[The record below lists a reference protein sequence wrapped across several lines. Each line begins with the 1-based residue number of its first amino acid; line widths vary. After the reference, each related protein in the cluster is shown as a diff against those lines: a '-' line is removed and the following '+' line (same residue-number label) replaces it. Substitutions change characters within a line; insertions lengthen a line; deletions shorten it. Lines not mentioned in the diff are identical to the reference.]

1 MKRYFY
7 LDGHEGAIM
16 MRFLVLS
23 DIHGRDKVAD
33 WAKRLASEHHADAY
47 IILGDITHFGPGS
60 WAGEFLGRLDRPVYA
75 IPGNCDPPELVCR
88 EIEAHAT
95 LLHKRKMT
103 IGGEVFIGLG
113 GSNPTIFDTP
123 FELEEEDI
131 DAALRPLMEEGAI
144 MAVHAPPKGINDRT
158 GSGLNVGSDAIL
170 RLVNEYRP
178 KAVLSGHIHE
188 ARGIVERDGTLF
200 LNPGAAKDGNSALL
214 DIGKEIKVV
223 LLDRVGA
230 I

>member
-1 MKRYFY
+1 
-7 LDGHEGAIM
+7 M

-33 WAKRLASEHHADAY
+33 WAKRLASENSADAY
-47 IILGDITHFGPGS
+47 IVLGDITHFGPAS
-60 WAGEFLGRLDRPVYA
+60 WAGEFLDRLDRPVYA
-75 IPGNCDPPELVCR
+75 IPGNCDPPELVCK

-95 LLHKRKMT
+95 LLHKRKVS
-103 IGGEVFIGLG
+103 IGNEVFVGLG

-131 DAALRPLMEEGAI
+131 ESALRPLMARDVI

-158 GSGLNVGSDAIL
+158 GSGLSVGSEAIL
-170 RLVNEYRP
+170 RLVDEYHPR
-178 KAVLSGHIHE
+178 AVLSGHIHE
-188 ARGIVERDGTLF
+188 ARGIVERNSTLF

-214 DIGKEIKVV
+214 DLGKEIRAV
-223 LLDRVGA
+223 LLDPVG
-230 I
+230 

>member
-1 MKRYFY
+1 
-7 LDGHEGAIM
+7 

-33 WAKRLASEHHADAY
+33 WAKRLAAEHDADAY

-60 WAGEFLGRLDRPVYA
+60 WAGEFLGRLDRRVYA

-95 LLHKRKMT
+95 LLHKRKVT
-103 IGGEVFIGLG
+103 IGGEIFVGLG

-123 FELEEEDI
+123 FELEEDDI
-131 DAALRPLMEEGAI
+131 EAALRPLMEEGAVMI
-144 MAVHAPPKGINDRT
+144 VHAPARGINDRT
-158 GSGLNVGSDAIL
+158 GSGLNVGSEAIL
-170 RLVNEYRP
+170 RLVREFRP

-200 LNPGAAKDGNSALL
+200 LNPGAAKDGNAALFEVG
-214 DIGKEIKVV
+214 DKVAAT
-223 LLDRVGA
+223 LLRDPGTG
-230 I
+230 

>member
-1 MKRYFY
+1 LNR
-7 LDGHEGAIM
+7 DSHEGRII

-23 DIHGRDKVAD
+23 DIHGRDKVAK
-33 WAKRLASEHHADAY
+33 WAKRLAKEHRTDAY

-60 WAGEFLGRLDRPVYA
+60 WAGEFLSQLDLPAYA

-95 LLHKRKMT
+95 LLHKRKMA
-103 IGGEVFIGLG
+103 IGGNVFVGLG

-123 FELEEEDI
+123 FEMDEEDI
-131 DAALRPLMEEGAI
+131 EAALRPLMEKGII
-144 MAVHAPPKGINDRT
+144 MALHAPPRGINDRT

-178 KAVLSGHIHE
+178 RAVLSGHIHE
-188 ARGIVERDGTLF
+188 DRGIVEKDGTLF
-200 LNPGAAKDGNSALL
+200 LNPGAAKDGNAAVL
-214 DIGKEIKVV
+214 DLGTEVRAV
-223 LLDRVGA
+223 LLDPVGQD
-230 I
+230 

>member
-1 MKRYFY
+1 
-7 LDGHEGAIM
+7 M

-33 WAKRLASEHHADAY
+33 WAKRLAAEHHADAY
-47 IILGDITHFGPGS
+47 IILGDITHFGPAS
-60 WAGEFLGRLDRPVYA
+60 WAGEFLDRLDRPVYA
-75 IPGNCDPPELVCR
+75 IPGNCDPPELVCD

-95 LLHKRKMT
+95 LLHKRKVT
-103 IGGEVFIGLG
+103 IGGEAFIGLG

-123 FELEEEDI
+123 FELEEEEI
-131 DAALRPLMEEGAI
+131 EASLRPLMETDAI
-144 MAVHAPPKGINDRT
+144 MVVHAPPKGVNDRIAN
-158 GSGLNVGSDAIL
+158 GLNVGSDAIL
-170 RLVNEYRP
+170 KLVYEFRP

-188 ARGIVERDGTLF
+188 ARGIVERNGTLF

-214 DIGKEIKVV
+214 DVGDEVKAV
-223 LLDRVGA
+223 LLESVDE